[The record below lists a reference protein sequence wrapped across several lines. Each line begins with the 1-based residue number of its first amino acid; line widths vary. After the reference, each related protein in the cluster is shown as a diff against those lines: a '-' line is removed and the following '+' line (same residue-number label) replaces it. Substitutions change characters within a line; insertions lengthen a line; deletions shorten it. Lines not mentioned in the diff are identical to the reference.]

1 MSKATLLGIATQPK
15 YDDNDVWQGAD
26 IMADIEVETP
36 DIQPGVTDVIRC
48 GIKIELTLRIANLIK
63 EYGYD
68 EQWEDYIMKRVGSC
82 LGAMKKRFEGTEKDA
97 DNIYHVIRLKLP
109 RFIRKA
115 IYQCMMS
122 TSECKMKSRD
132 CVQSCATTVVSCK

>member
-1 MSKATLLGIATQPK
+1 MSKATLVGIATQPK

-48 GIKIELTLRIANLIK
+48 GIKIDITLRIANLIK

-109 RFIRKA
+109 RLKL
-115 IYQCMMS
+115 
-122 TSECKMKSRD
+122 
-132 CVQSCATTVVSCK
+132 CVSCANSSMSITFSSAISYFFFCSCALIWMF

>member
-1 MSKATLLGIATQPK
+1 MNKAILVGIATQPK

-48 GIKIELTLRIANLIK
+48 SIKIELTLRIANLIK

-115 IYQCMMS
+115 IERVYYSQ
-122 TSECKMKSRD
+122 KMETGEIFESDARI
-132 CVQSCATTVVSCK
+132 